1 MYKGDDF
8 MFRLIALTLVAF
20 PAWAGPFGFSIEE
33 HRDDF
38 TGTTYIV
45 GDGLKV
51 CPPKG
56 ITSCASLRIAWT
68 QEDPD
73 TALLRI
79 EVHNATSIL
88 ALSAKTPDGIVT
100 FDADTITDIDA
111 ARVPSGLAWSS
122 ANTFAVPVRVLE
134 SIASSR
140 ETGTIR
146 VTGTHSAIDFD
157 FYRKASMRGLPVD
170 QLRTF
175 LQRIG
180 SGSD

>member
-1 MYKGDDF
+1 
-8 MFRLIALTLVAF
+8 MFRAIVLTLIAF
-20 PAWAGPFGFSIEE
+20 PAWAAPFGFSIKEL
-33 HRDDF
+33 RDDF

-45 GDGLKV
+45 GSDIKV

-56 ITSCASLRIAWT
+56 ITSCASVQIAWT

-73 TALLRI
+73 TALVRI
-79 EVHNATSIL
+79 EIHNVTSVL

-122 ANTFAVPVRVLE
+122 ANTFAVPVKVLE

-140 ETGTIR
+140 EAGTIR
-146 VTGTHSAIDFD
+146 VTGTHSAMDFD

>member
-1 MYKGDDF
+1 
-8 MFRLIALTLVAF
+8 MFRIIALTLVAI

-111 ARVPSGLAWSS
+111 ARVPSGLTWSS
-122 ANTFAVPVRVLE
+122 ANTFAVPIQVLE
-134 SIASSR
+134 SIAASR

-146 VTGTHSAIDFD
+146 VTGTHSSIDFD
-157 FYRKASMRGLPVD
+157 FYRKAKARGVPAD
-170 QLRTF
+170 ELRKF
-175 LQRIG
+175 LEYI
-180 SGSD
+180 SKSSPAPAPAE